1 MLSASAYGGVRPA
14 WAAITAGLLLSTAL
28 FLGSY
33 YSPIHFLYWPQAIG
47 FFACM
52 VLRGVHTATKAD
64 FAMIAIPVNAAI
76 YSVVIFGLTRIRAK
90 RNTSNAPA
98 ARATGPKS

>member
-1 MLSASAYGGVRPA
+1 M
-14 WAAITAGLLLSTAL
+14 AGLLSSTVL
-28 FLGSY
+28 FVGSY
-33 YSPIHFLYWPQAIG
+33 SSPTAFLYWPQAIG

-76 YSVVIFGLTRIRAK
+76 YSVVILGLMRILAK
-90 RNTSNAPA
+90 RNTAG
-98 ARATGPKS
+98 RATGPSS